1 MISEYARYM
10 KGGYQV
16 PDLMK
21 LTRREFMFWYHIHER
36 QIIEEKIITD
46 LVRKNKPI
54 PEGIALRN
62 RVDNYI
68 KKRREELNNNG

>member
-10 KGGYQV
+10 KGGYQI

-21 LTRREFMFWYHIHER
+21 LKKNDFMFWYRIHER
-36 QIIEEKIITD
+36 QIVESIIVNDFVSKKKI
-46 LVRKNKPI
+46 P

-68 KKRREELNNNG
+68 KKRREEMNR